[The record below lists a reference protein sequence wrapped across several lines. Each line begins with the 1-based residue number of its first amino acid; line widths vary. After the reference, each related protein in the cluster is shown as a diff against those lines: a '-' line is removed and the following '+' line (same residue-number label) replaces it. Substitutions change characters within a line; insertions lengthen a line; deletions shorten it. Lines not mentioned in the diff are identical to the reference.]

1 MTIFIWI
8 QHEDMEHETLQRRSM
23 ATIKNMGTN
32 DLHLSYSQIKF
43 HFAFLSGV
51 NSYSQII
58 AAFRAQ
64 GDLTEDQSNILP
76 VLQNTLGIS
85 RERHTAE
92 IKRALYDEQLAE
104 IATSINSSCDTD
116 NWEVEAGNN
125 CPTVVHRPPDTNNV
139 QLAEQ
144 VLQTTPPSSIIQHK
158 KQFTKANLNH
168 DLQQLL
174 NDEKRYNGII
184 NATQQQQTQT
194 NTVTKPNFNNT
205 DISTSKVVRL
215 VRAKQVT
222 KPKTSLDTLIEVVQK
237 ELLRVNGQSHS
248 IPLPSSSSSPLQIR
262 SFSSPKLQNRIS
274 QSNINPHRSYISSIL
289 PSSHPASLTSQSN
302 HSFKI
307 TRKRGL
313 PNYNAVKRLS
323 SFQQRNRSFTNDE
336 DDNDYAEYHH
346 LEDGPEN
353 IEDIVRDVVDALV
366 AKTIVNTAPYVVNML
381 TAIPNHRNGSSTES
395 KFATSTVNAFNTST
409 TKSQGTMSKSDYYR
423 NDFTVLSSTTNDL
436 RHSVQQTSPLK
447 SQSASSS
454 QQQPQLHHPQLIIQ
468 PTAGAPLS
476 TVQGATTPT
485 LFVTPRILNFQ
496 TVVPKPTANI
506 QIGNTKIIL
515 VSPSNITQHLPH
527 STTPIPSTTTPIIQ
541 QQQQQQQSSPVKVVK
556 FTTTNNN
563 NSNNTNSLAARSTN
577 LPLNTTQTS
586 TLTLPKNV
594 QIVIPSQSPSTIQL
608 TRPHNDDA
616 NKSLPTTIRPIT
628 TVPVTL
634 TTCTVDQIP
643 QAAQEV
649 TISASPTSSPPSTA
663 NTSDMQQQQT
673 SLGTQTN
680 VLHSNTTDHSH
691 TGSTVGKLRRRSSS
705 SILIDKPV
713 GKILLPIAK
722 FLPIYSTIS
731 SNDHILN
738 ADNPGSS
745 SVVLQQQQQ
754 SSPSVLNV
762 TTART
767 SPTNDEMI
775 KSVAVNFQSQPQQ
788 IQRPPSTH
796 GPMIYRM
803 TSVNPNV
810 PVFRVRATTAPT
822 STTVLNKSIKT
833 DPKPIS
839 VATTSS
845 MCYEPKSTHN
855 PSTAGGSVSVLACF
869 KTTKKRNKERAI
881 MPRPSATDL
890 NDAPNDLQQRSS
902 TPANSNNL
910 SMVLTSDISNSNSS
924 PDYRQH
930 VCLVQ
935 QTSLSSTFSDDI
947 PSNVLSLSS
956 HEQTNDT
963 ATSSSNSIPIARN
976 HSMEINSIK
985 GITTPNVSRS
995 SSPLHSTP
1003 KPFTEDKS
1011 MQCINQNSTKEYD
1024 PMETTTGIFSRL
1036 RIDNVTF
1043 IFLTIIDSEPKKR
1056 YNHDDSWTVIADSLL
1071 RDILTHDVFHT
1082 FDGDCQQ
1089 NLSTEFTLIQTN
1101 LASGKILS
1109 KDALINSVLDVKR
1122 KVFDNDSLKASED
1135 NLDKLFQYF
1144 QTELAERCDETNESK
1159 RFRQE

>member
-1 MTIFIWI
+1 
-8 QHEDMEHETLQRRSM
+8 MEHETLQRRSM
-23 ATIKNMGTN
+23 ATIKNM
-32 DLHLSYSQIKF
+32 
-43 HFAFLSGV
+43 GV

-92 IKRALYDEQLAE
+92 IKRALYDEQLTE
-104 IATSINSSCDTD
+104 IATSINSSSDTA
-116 NWEVEAGNN
+116 NWEVEAGSN

-144 VLQTTPPSSIIQHK
+144 LLQTTPPSSIIQHK
-158 KQFTKANLNH
+158 KQFTKANLSH

-174 NDEKRYNGII
+174 NDEKKHNGII

-194 NTVTKPNFNNT
+194 NTVAKPNFNNT
-205 DISTSKVVRL
+205 DITTSKVVRL
-215 VRAKQVT
+215 VRAKQAT

-237 ELLRVNGQSHS
+237 ELLRVNGQSQS
-248 IPLPSSSSSPLQIR
+248 ISLPPSSPLQIR
-262 SFSSPKLQNRIS
+262 SFTSPKLQNRIS
-274 QSNINPHRSYISSIL
+274 QANINPHRSYMSSIL
-289 PSSHPASLTSQSN
+289 PSSHPGSLTSQSN

-313 PNYNAVKRLS
+313 PNYNAVKHLS

-336 DDNDYAEYHH
+336 DDNDYAEHH
-346 LEDGPEN
+346 HSEDGPEN

-395 KFATSTVNAFNTST
+395 KLATSTINAYNTSA

-447 SQSASSS
+447 SQSMSSS

-468 PTAGAPLS
+468 PTTSAPLS
-476 TVQGATTPT
+476 TMQGTTAPT
-485 LFVTPRILNFQ
+485 LFVAPRILNFQ

-527 STTPIPSTTTPIIQ
+527 PTTPIPSTTTSTIPQ

-556 FTTTNNN
+556 FTTTNN
-563 NSNNTNSLAARSTN
+563 SNPSNTNSLAARSTN

-608 TRPHNDDA
+608 TRTHNDDA

-649 TISASPTSSPPSTA
+649 TISATPTSSPPSTA

-673 SLGTQTN
+673 SL
-680 VLHSNTTDHSH
+680 V
-691 TGSTVGKLRRRSSS
+691 
-705 SILIDKPV
+705 
-713 GKILLPIAK
+713 
-722 FLPIYSTIS
+722 
-731 SNDHILN
+731 LN
-738 ADNPGSS
+738 ADNSGSS
-745 SVVLQQQQQ
+745 SVVLQQQQ

-767 SPTNDEMI
+767 SPTNDETI

-822 STTVLNKSIKT
+822 STTVLNKSIKA

-855 PSTAGGSVSVLACF
+855 TSTAGGSVSVLACF

-890 NDAPNDLQQRSS
+890 NDASNDLQQRSS
-902 TPANSNNL
+902 TPANSNNV
-910 SMVLTSDISNSNSS
+910 SVVLTSDISNSNSS

-947 PSNVLSLSS
+947 PSNALSLSS
-956 HEQTNDT
+956 QEQTNDT
-963 ATSSSNSIPIARN
+963 TTSSSNSTPIARS
-976 HSMEINSIK
+976 HSIEINSIK
-985 GITTPNVSRS
+985 GITTPNVSRAP
-995 SSPLHSTP
+995 SPLHSTP

-1011 MQCINQNSTKEYD
+1011 MQYIHQNSTKEYD
-1024 PMETTTGIFSRL
+1024 PMETTS
-1036 RIDNVTF
+1036 
-1043 IFLTIIDSEPKKR
+1043 DSESKKR

-1071 RDILTHDVFHT
+1071 RDIFTHDVFHT

-1109 KDALINSVLDVKR
+1109 KDALIDSVLDVKR

-1135 NLDKLFQYF
+1135 NMDKLFQYF